1 MVRWSPDHAAV
12 SVTVTCFSRYAV
24 RCLGALW
31 VLQDWLQWLI
41 PGLFDWEGPSSK
53 KRNALF
59 PLRWGVTPSGNLV
72 PLLSPW
78 WASVRL
84 HERGTS
90 AFAWC
95 ALATRERQAGCTVQ
109 HLPSALAAPH
119 LFMPYLTESWWFFEG
134 GAGWIII
141 VFFLA
146 GPRRHE
152 VTCPQS
158 HMYNFWE
165 VIDSSF

>member
-59 PLRWGVTPSGNLV
+59 PLCRGVTPSGNPV

-95 ALATRERQAGCTVQ
+95 ALAHSGAAGRVYGAALTRCPGCT
-109 HLPSALAAPH
+109 PSFHALSH
-119 LFMPYLTESWWFFEG
+119 WILMILWRWCWLNHYRLLFSWASETWSDLST
-134 GAGWIII
+134 ITH
-141 VFFLA
+141 V
-146 GPRRHE
+146 
-152 VTCPQS
+152 
-158 HMYNFWE
+158 
-165 VIDSSF
+165 